1 MNRKKVEEY
10 STLLRDSATIL
21 QSDTELWKQFLHFAT
36 QFTHY
41 RFRDQLLIYA
51 QNQQATACATFAQ
64 WKKIG
69 RYVRSGE
76 HSIVL
81 LDETGNRPRLRHI
94 FDVTSTGPTQE
105 FAYKPKPILP
115 EEREELAKRL
125 STFYARENSLYA
137 ADAKR
142 WDNNL
147 EQTLSQV
154 AMYMTQEYYGVSLEQ
169 AMEQSDKDEF
179 PAYYVAT
186 ATSAMY
192 LLLSK
197 YGFEKEAN
205 QLDFSCMGQLDE
217 QGFEDVGT
225 AASAILSRTARM
237 VRQIHPQIQRES
249 QKQTERSESYEK
261 DDNGRP
267 AQENHL
273 SSGGGLH
280 GTGHRTAGGRGGRT
294 GTEEIRNDEKEIS
307 GGESISVVRANG
319 DERDPVSRN
328 EEGGR
333 SSRPDQEANVTETG
347 SGSRSNGRA
356 ETDGSVRVGSQ
367 NGSLQPSGRRSN
379 SGGIGVQLT
388 LSDYL
393 EMRPTDR
400 ESVSESDTPK
410 IMEQE
415 ESDDL
420 SEVAD
425 RETEE
430 EQEAGGESPTASFMP
445 KNEIPESE
453 VVRVL
458 QSGSGIEN
466 GKIRIAALFL
476 SESDAKKRVDFLKEE
491 YGTGGRTHYFE
502 DGTHGWVDW
511 DVKGILISK
520 SYSSDAARLRLPWT
534 QVEKRLGE
542 LIRYDQYLKPDE
554 KEELSKIENKYG
566 TLPLPMVRFEYPYE
580 DRTPEP
586 TESVSESDTP
596 KADGQEDAETGIS
609 NSQIEPDQP
618 NQSELVPTQN
628 FRITDNHLG
637 EGGAKQ
643 KFRAN
648 MDAIHTLQQL
658 ELDNRNA
665 TVQEQ
670 EILSK
675 YVGWGGL
682 ADAFDEKKDAWAD
695 EYHELKNALTEEE
708 YTAARESTLNAHYTS
723 PVIIRGIYRA
733 LEQIGFRGGN
743 ILEPSMG
750 IGNFFGMLPDSM
762 QNSRLY
768 GVELDSVSGRI
779 AKKLYPKAQ
788 ITVAGFETTNQ
799 HNFYDLAIGNIPF
812 GNYKVNDRAYNRLG
826 FSIHNYFFAKALDQ
840 IRTGGIVAFV
850 TSHYT
855 MDSKNPSARRYL
867 AQRAKLLGAIRL
879 PDNAFRANAGAE
891 VVSDILFFQKR
902 DHIIDVDENWIH
914 LGTTSNG
921 YAINSYFTEHPEMVL
936 GTLEEQSTQFG
947 KSCTVKADPNRE
959 LSEALEEAVS
969 RIAGHYEPIQS
980 TRSGSVSESDTQKVE
995 ETLPADPSVSNY
1007 SYTLENGEIYYREN
1021 SIMRRI
1027 NRSGVAK
1034 ERIKGLLQIRTA
1046 LKRVMQLQIEDASD
1060 EEVHRAQEQL
1070 GNIYDA
1076 FTKKYGLIN
1085 SRQNAQVLDGDS
1097 SYFLMCSLENIN
1109 DKGELESK
1117 ADIFTKR
1124 TIRAQQEIT
1133 TAETPED
1140 ALAISISEKGHVDL
1154 PYMAELLGRKGEESE
1169 IAKALNGIIFHD
1181 PQATDEQSAWKTAD
1195 EYLSGNVRDK
1205 LRAAELA
1212 YQKDAT
1218 YSANVKA
1225 LKQAQPKDLTAS
1237 EIDVRLGATWIDKSY
1252 IEQFM
1257 YETFHT
1263 PHYQRNHI
1271 RVSFAAVTGEWQIS
1285 SKNTIY
1291 GGDVSAYTQYGTER
1305 MNAYAILEQTLN
1317 LRSVTVYDRVTDADG
1332 TVRSVVNPRETML
1345 AQQKQSAIKEA
1356 FAAWI
1361 WKDPQRRMVLEK
1373 EYNERFNSLRPAEFS
1388 GEYINFVGMNPLI
1401 GLRTHQKNAIA
1412 HILYG
1417 GNTLLAHEVGAGKTF
1432 TMAAAAMES
1441 KRLGLCRKS
1450 LFVVPNHLT
1459 LQWAN
1464 EFLHLYPAANILVA
1478 GKKDFETANRK
1489 KFCAR
1494 IATGD
1499 YDAIIIGHSQFERI
1513 PVSAERQER
1522 VLQKQLSEI
1531 EEAIQQAAYDR
1542 GQTFTVKQLEKT
1554 RKSLKLKLEKL
1565 RAEDRKDDVV
1575 TFEEL
1580 GVDRLFVDEAHAYKN
1595 LFLFTKMRNVAGLS
1609 TSEAQKSSDMFMKCQ
1624 YMDELT
1630 GGKGIVFATGTP
1642 VSNSMTEL
1650 YTMMRYLQYGALQE
1664 RGLTQFDAWASTFG
1678 ETVTASELAPEGTGY
1693 RQKTRFAKFFNLPEL
1708 MNLFKQAADIQT
1720 ADQLKLPVPEANVQT
1735 VVVPPSEI
1743 QKEMVANLSE
1753 RAALVHNGAV
1763 DPTEDNMLKITS
1775 DGRKIGL
1782 DQCLMNPLLPDDPGS
1797 KVNVCVQNVIHIW
1810 EEEKAGRLTQ
1820 LIFCDNSTPKVGVFN
1835 VYDDV
1840 KAKLLE
1846 AGIPKEE
1853 VAFIHDADT
1862 EIKKKELFSKVRN
1875 GQVRILIGS
1884 TQKMGAGT
1892 NVQDKL
1898 IAVHHLDVGWR
1909 PADMTQRNGRIVRQ
1923 GNSNPVVQIYNYVT
1937 EGTFDAY
1944 LWQTLENK
1952 QKFISQI
1959 MTSKSPVRSC
1969 EDVDEQVLSYAE
1981 VKALCAGDDRIKEKM
1996 DLEVEV
2002 ARLRMLKAEHQST
2015 QYRLEDQLLK
2025 TFPEQ
2030 IKRKEE
2036 ILQSLSADIDT
2047 AKQHPAF
2054 AEDTISIE
2062 LFGKIYTDRK
2072 DAAKA
2077 LLDAGKNCRTT
2088 ETTHLGSYRGFELEG
2103 YVNIITSEIQISVK
2117 GELGHP
2123 FELSSIATLNLTRLD
2138 NVIQKMPEQ
2147 MELEKSK
2154 LDALYQQ
2161 KADAEKQLKE
2171 PFPQEDQLK
2180 EKTERLEE
2188 LAAALDIDS
2197 HGKKDNL
2204 HPDEEVKVKQ
2214 ENQQRTRSVPS
2225 RQSRFS
2231 RFRQEREEVEIEE
2244 EMEY

>member
-10 STLLRDSATIL
+10 STLLKDSAAIL
-21 QSDTELWKQFLHFAT
+21 QSDTELWKQFLNFAT

-81 LDETGNRPRLRHI
+81 LDETGSRPRLKHV
-94 FDVTSTGPTQE
+94 FDVTSTGPAQE
-105 FAYKPKPILP
+105 FSYKPKPILP

-261 DDNGRP
+261 DDNGRS

-319 DERDPVSRN
+319 DERDLVSRD
-328 EEGGR
+328 EESGR
-333 SSRPDQEANVTETG
+333 GSRPDQGADVTEAG
-347 SGSRSNGRA
+347 SGSRSNGRV

-379 SGGIGVQLT
+379 SDGAGVQLT

-393 EMRPTDR
+393 ELRPTDR
-400 ESVSESDTPK
+400 ESVSELDTPK
-410 IMEQE
+410 IIEQE
-415 ESDDL
+415 ELYDI
-420 SEVAD
+420 SEKAGS
-425 RETEE
+425 ETEE

-445 KNEIPESE
+445 KNGIPESE

-476 SESDAKKRVDFLKEE
+476 IESDVKKRVDFLKEE
-491 YGTGGRTHYFE
+491 YGIGGRTHYFE

-511 DVKGILISK
+511 DAKGILISK

-628 FRITDNHLG
+628 FRIADNHLG

-1388 GEYINFVGMNPLI
+1388 GEHINFVGMNPLI

>member
-10 STLLRDSATIL
+10 STLLKDSAAIL
-21 QSDTELWKQFLHFAT
+21 QSDTELWKQFLNFAT

-81 LDETGNRPRLRHI
+81 LDETGSRPRLKHV
-94 FDVTSTGPTQE
+94 FDVTSTGPAQE
-105 FAYKPKPILP
+105 FSYKPKPILP

-261 DDNGRP
+261 DDNGRS

-319 DERDPVSRN
+319 DERDLVSRD
-328 EEGGR
+328 EESGR
-333 SSRPDQEANVTETG
+333 GSRPDQGADVTEAG
-347 SGSRSNGRA
+347 SGSRSNGRV

-379 SGGIGVQLT
+379 SDGAGVQLT

-393 EMRPTDR
+393 ELRPTDR

-410 IMEQE
+410 IIEQE
-415 ESDDL
+415 ELYDI
-420 SEVAD
+420 SEKAGS
-425 RETEE
+425 ETEE

-445 KNEIPESE
+445 KNGIPESE

-476 SESDAKKRVDFLKEE
+476 IESDVKKRVDFLKEE
-491 YGTGGRTHYFE
+491 YGIGGRTHYFE

-511 DVKGILISK
+511 DAKGILISK

-695 EYHELKNALTEEE
+695 EYHELKNALTEKE

-1285 SKNTIY
+1285 PKNTIY

-1388 GEYINFVGMNPLI
+1388 GEHINFVGMNPLI

>member
-10 STLLRDSATIL
+10 STLLKDSAAIL
-21 QSDTELWKQFLHFAT
+21 QSDTELWKQFLNFAT

-81 LDETGNRPRLRHI
+81 LDETGSRPRLKHV
-94 FDVTSTGPTQE
+94 FDVTSTGPAQE
-105 FAYKPKPILP
+105 FSYKPKPILP

-261 DDNGRP
+261 DDNGRS

-319 DERDPVSRN
+319 DERDLVSRD
-328 EEGGR
+328 EESGR
-333 SSRPDQEANVTETG
+333 GSRPDQGADVTEAG
-347 SGSRSNGRA
+347 SGSRSNGRV

-379 SGGIGVQLT
+379 SDGAGVQLT

-393 EMRPTDR
+393 ELRPTDR

-410 IMEQE
+410 IIEQE
-415 ESDDL
+415 ELYDI
-420 SEVAD
+420 SEKAGS
-425 RETEE
+425 ETEE

-445 KNEIPESE
+445 KNGIPESE

-476 SESDAKKRVDFLKEE
+476 IESDVKKRVDFLKEE
-491 YGTGGRTHYFE
+491 YGIGGRTHYFE

-511 DVKGILISK
+511 DAKGILISK

-695 EYHELKNALTEEE
+695 EYHELKNALTEKE

-1388 GEYINFVGMNPLI
+1388 GEHINFVGMNPLI

-1630 GGKGIVFATGTP
+1630 GGKGIVFATG
-1642 VSNSMTEL
+1642 
-1650 YTMMRYLQYGALQE
+1650 
-1664 RGLTQFDAWASTFG
+1664 
-1678 ETVTASELAPEGTGY
+1678 
-1693 RQKTRFAKFFNLPEL
+1693 
-1708 MNLFKQAADIQT
+1708 
-1720 ADQLKLPVPEANVQT
+1720 
-1735 VVVPPSEI
+1735 
-1743 QKEMVANLSE
+1743 
-1753 RAALVHNGAV
+1753 
-1763 DPTEDNMLKITS
+1763 
-1775 DGRKIGL
+1775 KIGR
-1782 DQCLMNPLLPDDPGS
+1782 
-1797 KVNVCVQNVIHIW
+1797 
-1810 EEEKAGRLTQ
+1810 A
-1820 LIFCDNSTPKVGVFN
+1820 
-1835 VYDDV
+1835 
-1840 KAKLLE
+1840 
-1846 AGIPKEE
+1846 
-1853 VAFIHDADT
+1853 
-1862 EIKKKELFSKVRN
+1862 
-1875 GQVRILIGS
+1875 
-1884 TQKMGAGT
+1884 
-1892 NVQDKL
+1892 
-1898 IAVHHLDVGWR
+1898 
-1909 PADMTQRNGRIVRQ
+1909 
-1923 GNSNPVVQIYNYVT
+1923 
-1937 EGTFDAY
+1937 
-1944 LWQTLENK
+1944 
-1952 QKFISQI
+1952 
-1959 MTSKSPVRSC
+1959 SC
-1969 EDVDEQVLSYAE
+1969 
-1981 VKALCAGDDRIKEKM
+1981 R
-1996 DLEVEV
+1996 
-2002 ARLRMLKAEHQST
+2002 
-2015 QYRLEDQLLK
+2015 
-2025 TFPEQ
+2025 
-2030 IKRKEE
+2030 
-2036 ILQSLSADIDT
+2036 
-2047 AKQHPAF
+2047 
-2054 AEDTISIE
+2054 
-2062 LFGKIYTDRK
+2062 
-2072 DAAKA
+2072 
-2077 LLDAGKNCRTT
+2077 
-2088 ETTHLGSYRGFELEG
+2088 
-2103 YVNIITSEIQISVK
+2103 
-2117 GELGHP
+2117 
-2123 FELSSIATLNLTRLD
+2123 
-2138 NVIQKMPEQ
+2138 
-2147 MELEKSK
+2147 
-2154 LDALYQQ
+2154 
-2161 KADAEKQLKE
+2161 
-2171 PFPQEDQLK
+2171 
-2180 EKTERLEE
+2180 ER
-2188 LAAALDIDS
+2188 
-2197 HGKKDNL
+2197 
-2204 HPDEEVKVKQ
+2204 V
-2214 ENQQRTRSVPS
+2214 
-2225 RQSRFS
+2225 
-2231 RFRQEREEVEIEE
+2231 
-2244 EMEY
+2244 